1 MTGNTVIDV
10 FHLEVAKPNHAITKR
25 EIDLELGAHSPADWR
40 ATRFVLITGYR
51 RENFGDGFA
60 SICEAI
66 TLLAAEQLPAP
77 KNTDNSSRRSGTTIE
92 RLLIADY

>member
-10 FHLEVAKPNHAITKR
+10 FHLEVAKQNHAITKC

-40 ATRFVLITGYR
+40 VTRFVLITGNR
-51 RENFGDGFA
+51 GKNFGDGFA

-66 TLLAAEQLPAP
+66 TLLAAEHLPAL

-92 RLLIADY
+92 R